1 MAALVPLSSCIQA
14 SCRTDAEE
22 VAPAE
27 AQTFAGEY
35 RAALSRARGRRMAVG
50 AMVLVVDCELADWS
64 VHLLEE
70 GLAKIDTPDSS
81 STRYNP
87 RTETDP

>member
-1 MAALVPLSSCIQA
+1 MAALVPLSSCIQL
-14 SCRTDAEE
+14 CRTDAEE

-27 AQTFAGEY
+27 AETFAGEY

-81 STRYNP
+81 STDTTPELRQTP
-87 RTETDP
+87 G